1 MTFRWVVP
9 FCTRDGGSQAS
20 VLCYLMFGFMLCQV
34 VLCCG
39 VVRFN
44 SHNVEVGGGGA
55 FSTFVLGACVHMSIA
70 HRCTKFMLFAHLM
83 HFTGL
88 GAFFS

>member
-44 SHNVEVGGGGA
+44 SHNVEVGGGGI
-55 FSTFVLGACVHMSIA
+55 FHLCVGCLCSHVYCPSMY
-70 HRCTKFMLFAHLM
+70 
-83 HFTGL
+83 
-88 GAFFS
+88 